1 MGRNEDCPLMPALT
15 CASTGCPDP
24 RIGGRGGGPVVP
36 FAHNP
41 DGPAPVDA
49 HQAAPRRGGGAVPRT
64 PEREPLAAAVCE
76 AVFRAQLR
84 QPLVDQPRVPRYY
97 LALQGHDP
105 DEALLRRLR
114 ELTPWVQP
122 LSQCRV
128 TARDGVIDRVTG
140 AGGVIVQVARL
151 TWVHGA
157 AADVVGGYYITQRHA
172 AGLRYRVEQ
181 HGPDWAVTTIHL
193 LWRA

>member
-1 MGRNEDCPLMPALT
+1 MPPAYD
-15 CASTGCPDP
+15 PDAP
-24 RIGGRGGGPVVP
+24 P
-36 FAHNP
+36 
-41 DGPAPVDA
+41 PVDA
-49 HQAAPRRGGGAVPRT
+49 REAALRQGRDAGSRAPGRERR
-64 PEREPLAAAVCE
+64 EAAVCE
-76 AVFRAQLR
+76 AVFRYQLQ
-84 QPLVDQPRVPRYY
+84 QPPVDHPQVLRYY

-105 DEALLRRLR
+105 DEALLCRLR

-128 TARDGVIDRVTG
+128 TARDGVIDRATG
-140 AGGVIVQVARL
+140 TDGVIVQVARL

-157 AADVVGGYYITQRHA
+157 AADVVGGYYITHRHA

-181 HGPDWAVTTIHL
+181 HGRHWAVTTVHL

>member
-1 MGRNEDCPLMPALT
+1 MPPT
-15 CASTGCPDP
+15 HQPD
-24 RIGGRGGGPVVP
+24 VP
-36 FAHNP
+36 P
-41 DGPAPVDA
+41 PVDA
-49 HQAAPRRGGGAVPRT
+49 REAASRRGRGAGPLVPSR
-64 PEREPLAAAVCE
+64 ERLEAKICE
-76 AVFRAQLR
+76 AVFRYQLQ
-84 QPLVDQPRVPRYY
+84 QPLVDHPQVPRYY

-105 DEALLRRLR
+105 DESLLHRLR

-128 TARDGVIDRVTG
+128 TARDGVLDRATG

-157 AADVVGGYYITQRHA
+157 AADVVGGYYITHRHA
-172 AGLRYRVEQ
+172 AGLRYRVEP
-181 HGPDWAVTTIHL
+181 HGHDWAVTTVHL

>member
-1 MGRNEDCPLMPALT
+1 M
-15 CASTGCPDP
+15 
-24 RIGGRGGGPVVP
+24 P
-36 FAHNP
+36 FAHDP
-41 DGPAPVDA
+41 DARPPVDA
-49 HQAAPRRGGGAVPRT
+49 CEAAPRRGRHAVPRT
-64 PEREPLAAAVCE
+64 PGRERLEAAVCE
-76 AVFRAQLR
+76 AVFRYQLQ
-84 QPLVDQPRVPRYY
+84 QPLVDHPQVPRYY

-128 TARDGVIDRVTG
+128 TARDGVIDRATG

-157 AADVVGGYYITQRHA
+157 AADVVGRYYITHRHA
-172 AGLRYRVEQ
+172 AGLRYRVEP
-181 HGPDWAVTTIHL
+181 HGHDWAVTTVHL
-193 LWRA
+193 LWRV